1 MTIRFYIFAKSL
13 MFRHIPVPFFYNF
26 NYMAAALFNRYIW
39 LVDTI
44 YSAGNI
50 SRDEINRR
58 WRTSQYNED
67 HEAEIPERTFHRHK
81 DAIQSM
87 FDIEIR
93 YNRSNE
99 TYYIANLD
107 DAMNGEIRKWL
118 VNTFAVN
125 NLIQEGHQLKKRILF
140 EEIPSGQRFL
150 TPIIEAMR
158 DEWVV
163 KMGYRG
169 FDREEAHTFI
179 VEPYCVK
186 VFRQRWYLVARNV
199 TYDEVRIYALDR
211 IESFQT
217 IDVHFRL
224 PRDFDAARYF
234 ENSFGITVEPDR
246 KPELVRVKVSP
257 RQSNYLRTLPLH
269 RSQEEVEREPDY
281 SIFEYLLVPTFDFQ
295 QELRRYGA
303 DLEVL
308 SPRWL
313 REEVI
318 ADIHRQI
325 ANYIRQ

>member
-1 MTIRFYIFAKSL
+1 MYICSSIALFLHEK
-13 MFRHIPVPFFYNF
+13 ITV
-26 NYMAAALFNRYIW
+26 MAAALFNRYIW

-50 SRDEINRR
+50 SREEINRR
-58 WRTSQYNED
+58 WSFSQYNED
-67 HEAEIPERTFHRHK
+67 HEPVIPERTFHRHK
-81 DAIQSM
+81 DAIESM
-87 FDIEIR
+87 FGIEIK

-107 DAMNGEIRKWL
+107 DVTSGEVRKWL

-125 NLIQEGHQLKKRILF
+125 NLIQGSQQLKKRILF

-163 KMGYRG
+163 KMSYRG

-186 VFRQRWYLVARNV
+186 IFRQRWYLVARNV
-199 TYDEVRIYALDR
+199 SYDEVRIYSLDR
-211 IESFQT
+211 IESIQT

-234 ENSFGITVEPDR
+234 ESSYGIIVESESR
-246 KPELVRVKVSP
+246 PELVRVKVSP

-269 RSQEEVEREPDY
+269 HSQEEVEREPDY
-281 SIFEYLLVPTFDFQ
+281 SIFEYLLVPTYDFQ
-295 QELRRYGA
+295 QELRRYGS

-313 REEVI
+313 REEMVAEI
-318 ADIHRQI
+318 RRQA
-325 ANYIRQ
+325 ANYAHH